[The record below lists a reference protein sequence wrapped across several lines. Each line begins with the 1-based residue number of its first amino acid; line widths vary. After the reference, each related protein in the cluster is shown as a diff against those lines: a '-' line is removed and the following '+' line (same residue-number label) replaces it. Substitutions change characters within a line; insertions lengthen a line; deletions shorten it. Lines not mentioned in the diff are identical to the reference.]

1 MNGPESLKNVK
12 KSIDEIK
19 VHDKI
24 ENDSL
29 LQLLSKLEKNN
40 I

>member
-1 MNGPESLKNVK
+1 MNGPELLKNVK
-12 KSIDEIK
+12 KNVDEIK

-29 LQLLSKLEKNN
+29 L
-40 I
+40 